1 MIHIHNGDV
10 VAELALRAGLPG
22 EQVAFR
28 ENLANGPVPVDVDVE
43 MRARFLS
50 SAYDL
55 KVLRVRHDLQQQE
68 EILAAAAKEDEVVL
82 WFEHDLFCLVNLVFL
97 LVRFANHRRLTLIW
111 NPQPLSQAELAPLF
125 ESRSAVT
132 PAMTKAAAKVWDA
145 YRSNDATGLNKFTK
159 RANPDFPFLREGLR
173 LHSSRFPS
181 LRNGLGGI
189 EQRLLEI
196 ISGGANDFR
205 SVFDRFSVDVPRF
218 GFGDG
223 DILRTLRRMAAASA
237 PLLTMMEQPSA
248 PGRAV
253 FGLTPLAEKVLAGD
267 ADYAEVNPPSGWLGG
282 VDLGHEN
289 WWRWDERRHE
299 IIPSPSAV
307 S

>member
-1 MIHIHNGDV
+1 MIHIHNGEV

-28 ENLANGPVPVDVDVE
+28 ENLANGPASPDVDIE
-43 MRARFLS
+43 MRARFL
-50 SAYDL
+50 ADEYDL
-55 KVLRVRHDLQQQE
+55 KVLRVRHDLAQQE
-68 EILAAAAKEDEVVL
+68 EILVAAMKEDEIVL
-82 WFEHDLFCLVNLVFL
+82 WFEHDLFCLINLVSL
-97 LVRFANHRRLTLIW
+97 LVRFAAHRRLTLIW
-111 NPQPLSQAELAPLF
+111 NPQPLSQAELVPLF

-132 PAMTKAAAKVWDA
+132 PTMVKAAARVWEA
-145 YRSNDATGLNKFTK
+145 YCSNDATGLNRFTK

-196 ISGGANDFR
+196 ISSGANDFR
-205 SVFDRFSVDVPRF
+205 SIFDRFSVDVPRF

-223 DILRTLRRMAAASA
+223 DILRTLRRMSTATV
-237 PLLTMMEQPSA
+237 PLLSMDEASSVPT
-248 PGRAV
+248 RAV
-253 FGLTPLAEKVLAGD
+253 LRLTPAAENVLRGD
-267 ADYAEVNPPSGWLGG
+267 VDYARVNPPAGWLGG
-282 VDLGHEN
+282 VDLTRQN
-289 WWRWDERRHE
+289 YWRWDERKHE
-299 IIPSPSAV
+299 ITPSPSAV

>member
-22 EQVAFR
+22 EQIAFR
-28 ENLANGPVPVDVDVE
+28 EALANGPVPTDVDLE
-43 MRARFLS
+43 MRAQFLS
-50 SAYDL
+50 SEYDL
-55 KVLRVRHDLQQQE
+55 KVLRVRHDLAQLE
-68 EILAAAAKEDEVVL
+68 ETLAAAMREDEVVL
-82 WFEHDLFCLVNLVFL
+82 WFEHDLFCLINLVSL
-97 LVRFANHRRLTLIW
+97 LVRFAAHRRLTLIW
-111 NPQPLSQAELAPLF
+111 NPQPLSQAELVPLF

-132 PAMTKAAAKVWDA
+132 RSMVKTAASVWDA
-145 YRSNDATGLNKFTK
+145 YRSKDATGLNRFT
-159 RANPDFPFLREGLR
+159 RRPNPDFPFLREGLR
-173 LHSSRFPS
+173 LHGSRFPS

-196 ISGGANDFR
+196 VAGGANDFG
-205 SVFDRFSVDVPRF
+205 SLFDRFSVDVPRF

-223 DILRTLRRMAAASA
+223 DVLRTLRRLAGGSA
-237 PLLTMMEQPSA
+237 PLLSIVEQPASPA
-248 PGRAV
+248 RPVFTLTAV
-253 FGLTPLAEKVLAGD
+253 AKRVLAD
-267 ADYAEVNPPSGWLGG
+267 EADYAELNPPDGWLGG
-282 VDLGHEN
+282 VDLAHEN